1 MKRIYSLI
9 LLLSFTLGV
18 LQPVM
23 PMVEYV
29 VAEGDLTELF
39 HSHNG
44 LKTCPIANPDQD
56 MDTICQ
62 ACDCSEASTDESL
75 LDTDFYP
82 IPLQTVQYLGDHAL
96 TVISEGHT
104 LADEQT
110 LFNYYATIVPPPR
123 QV

>member
-44 LKTCPIANPDQD
+44 TNTCPVTNQNQG
-56 MDTICQ
+56 MESICQ
-62 ACDCSEASTDESL
+62 ACDCNESSADESL

-82 IPLQTVQYLGDHAL
+82 IPLQTVQYSGDHAL
-96 TVISEGHT
+96 TVISEGHA

-110 LFNYYATIVPPPR
+110 LSNYYATTAPPPR

>member
-18 LQPVM
+18 IQPVM

-39 HSHNG
+39 HTNDG
-44 LKTCPIANPDQD
+44 IACPIED
-56 MDTICQ
+56 MDMDSICQ
-62 ACDCSEASTDESL
+62 SCDCCDSADGEQESL

-82 IPLQTVQYLGDHAL
+82 IPLQTVQFSGDNAL
-96 TVISEGHT
+96 TVTTEGYT

-110 LFNYYATIVPPPR
+110 LFHYYNTLAPPPR

>member
-9 LLLSFTLGV
+9 LLFSFVLGI

-23 PMVEYV
+23 PMMEYV
-29 VAEGDLTELF
+29 IAEGNLTELF
-39 HSHNG
+39 HTSQEMA
-44 LKTCPIANPDQD
+44 CPLADIE

-62 ACDCSEASTDESL
+62 ACDCCDRSEEKRESL

-82 IPLQTVQYLGDHAL
+82 IPLQTVQFSGDNEL
-96 TVISEGHT
+96 TVLSEGHG
-104 LADEQT
+104 LADEHILSHYYKT
-110 LFNYYATIVPPPR
+110 LVPPPR

>member
-9 LLLSFTLGV
+9 LLFSFVLGV
-18 LQPVM
+18 LQPVI

-39 HSHNG
+39 HTNEG
-44 LKTCPIANPDQD
+44 VACPVADMD

-62 ACDCSEASTDESL
+62 ACDYCDTAEDERESL

-82 IPLQTVQYLGDHAL
+82 IPLQTVQFSGDNAL
-96 TVISEGHT
+96 TVISEGYV
-104 LADEQT
+104 LADEQILYHYYKT
-110 LFNYYATIVPPPR
+110 LAPPPR

>member
-9 LLLSFTLGV
+9 LLFSFTLGV

-29 VAEGDLTELF
+29 VAEGNLAELF
-39 HSHNG
+39 HTSEAVA
-44 LKTCPIANPDQD
+44 CPVAD
-56 MDTICQ
+56 MDTICE
-62 ACDCSEASTDESL
+62 ACDCCDTSEDERESL

-82 IPLQTVQYLGDHAL
+82 IPLQTVQFSGDNAL
-96 TVISEGHT
+96 TVLSEGHK
-104 LADEQT
+104 LADEHI
-110 LFNYYATIVPPPR
+110 LSNYYKTLAPPPR